1 MCPRRRA
8 GFAPAS
14 DYAEAYNNI
23 AAGYNAL
30 KMWDQG
36 IQAASEA
43 VRLKPGRW
51 VLAEQPRPRHRAKS
65 HRESGPPLSSLV
77 LLIPAYQPAPELPSL
92 VRNILDATRGIIDR
106 AVILNDGSAPRC
118 DAIFAELQS
127 IDRVHVIAH
136 AINLGKGAALKT
148 GFNFILT
155 TWPSVTGI
163 VTADADGQ
171 HLPADI
177 RHHCARPCCIPRSI
191 DSWFPCLSRR
201 SAPSQPHRQSAHPI
215 HLSPLHRPCLT
226 RHANRTPRLASP
238 QCLEALRLPFNG
250 YEFEFE
256 HLVKASR
263 TTIREVPIRQVY
275 ESGNKSSHFNP
286 VRDSF
291 RIYFVFCAI
300 RLPAMLAAVLDSTVF
315 SLVLWRTGDLLISQ
329 VAGRHLATVV
339 AFFVLRHIVF
349 RSTEQAWK
357 SLLRFLTLVVISGA
371 VSLHLIEA
379 LVEGGVSPLS
389 AKLLAE
395 GTLFVADFA
404 VPAHTHFPPR
414 LTLRIVQC
422 Q

>member
-1 MCPRRRA
+1 M
-8 GFAPAS
+8 
-14 DYAEAYNNI
+14 
-23 AAGYNAL
+23 
-30 KMWDQG
+30 
-36 IQAASEA
+36 
-43 VRLKPGRW
+43 
-51 VLAEQPRPRHRAKS
+51 
-65 HRESGPPLSSLV
+65 SSLV
-77 LLIPAYQPAPELPSL
+77 LLIPAYQPAPGLPSL

-118 DAIFAELQS
+118 DAIFTELQS

-155 TWPSVTGI
+155 TWPTVTGI

-177 RHHCARPCCIPRSI
+177 ATTARAHTASPEALILGSRAFQGEVPLRSRIGNLLTRSI
-191 DSWFPCLSRR
+191 FRLFTGLALRDTQTGLRVW
-201 SAPSQPHRQSAHPI
+201 
-215 HLSPLHRPCLT
+215 
-226 RHANRTPRLASP
+226 PRA

-263 TTIREVPIRQVY
+263 TSIREVPIATVY
-275 ESGNKSSHFNP
+275 EEGNKSSHFNP

-291 RIYFVFCAI
+291 RIYFVFLRYSAS
-300 RLPAMLAAVLDSTVF
+300 AMLAAVLDSTVF

-329 VAGRHLATVV
+329 VAGRSLATVV

-371 VSLHLIEA
+371 VSLRLIEA

-395 GTLFVADFA
+395 GTLFVANFA
-404 VPAHTHFPPR
+404 VQR
-414 LTLRIVQC
+414 TLIFRRD
-422 Q
+422 